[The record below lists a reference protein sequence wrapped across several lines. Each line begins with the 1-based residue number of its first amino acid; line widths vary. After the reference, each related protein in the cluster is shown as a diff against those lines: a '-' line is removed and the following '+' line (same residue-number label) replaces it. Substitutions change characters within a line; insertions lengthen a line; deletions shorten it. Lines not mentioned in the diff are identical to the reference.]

1 MLLIA
6 KLHISFSTGSKCI
19 LDLLGTKL
27 CIVIPT
33 KLQTHFHFGIKISN
47 TSISFPIKNGSTRN
61 LIAIKTFTANFRR
74 MPVTLNDINKAG
86 FEPHRPPYSAE
97 SVAISIFSS
106 ALPFQLHFSS

>member
-19 LDLLGTKL
+19 LDLLGTKP

-74 MPVTLNDINKAG
+74 MPVTLNDINKVG

-97 SVAISIFSS
+97 SVAISTFSS